1 VFSYPWPY
9 AYKRPEVHNRGIHGA
24 LHRELLYAMQED
36 FAFGFVALD
45 SLLLEE
51 FVNIRIAAI
60 GIGALRIDKGLNAS
74 REYRNFKRYF
84 ATGV

>member
-1 VFSYPWPY
+1 MDRQGVDGVLGDPD
-9 AYKRPEVHNRGIHGA
+9 RGIHDA
-24 LHRELLYAMQED
+24 LHGELLNAMQEG
-36 FAFGFVALD
+36 FAFGSIVLD